1 MRVYSIIFKTT
12 MLITCRAYGAFFK
25 FFRKEVEDL
34 GVSSALDTYVF
45 RPEANVGGKVMLNRL
60 VSGA

>member
-1 MRVYSIIFKTT
+1 M
-12 MLITCRAYGAFFK
+12 CRAYGAYFK